1 MKELLIINLLEH
13 TGQEI
18 HATGFGESFLDTPP
32 NKSDK
37 RNNRQTGVHES
48 L

>member
-1 MKELLIINLLEH
+1 MQELLIINLLEH

-18 HATGFGESFLDTPP
+18 HATGFGEAFLDTTP
-32 NKSDK
+32 NKSNK